1 MEPPRGFF
9 SWLWNFICFIPF
21 FVGLLLLGT
30 IKGIILCPLIC
41 LLMVVGISGIVLG
54 LWPMHWFWTYY
65 SILSAKQLGPVLKFV
80 LCFGA
85 LPIPLILWPVV
96 SIVASIIGGAAYG
109 FFSPILATFDAVG
122 ESKDNQLFHCIY
134 DGTWDTIKGCC
145 TVIRDFG
152 DFCYHSYKSFMQDL
166 RQRTPPH
173 GEHYEI
179 RLLYLP
185 GALIAGVLGIVVDV
199 FMISFI
205 AIFKSPIMLFKGWN
219 RLFHD
224 LIGREGPFLETIC
237 VPFAGLIILLWP
249 LAVVGSVLGSIASS
263 LFLGAYA
270 GIVAYQE
277 SSFLLGLRYI
287 VASLSIYDEYSNDVL
302 DMQEGSCFPRL
313 IYRRADGQSLTAGL
327 HTSSSSSRPSSFRDP
342 PSRMNSLKEP
352 MIDLK
357 PLELLDSLFKECQ
370 RHGETMVCEGIITPT
385 DIEDAKSSKG
395 SQVISIGL
403 PAFCILEALLRS
415 AKANSAGLLL
425 SNNVEISSTNRP
437 KDTFFDW
444 FFNPLLIIK
453 DQIRAENLS
462 ESEEEY
468 LYKLVLVSGDPE
480 RLKNSTIVTPP
491 ESERRQAELEALARR
506 LRGITK
512 SISRYP
518 TFRRRFDSLVKKLSE
533 ELSKKKGSSQ
543 STNGSRSL
551 ARSRSAFGRL
561 FSQKSSNG
569 KTSYRGS
576 ERESQPDE
584 REIDIA

>member
-1 MEPPRGFF
+1 
-9 SWLWNFICFIPF
+9 
-21 FVGLLLLGT
+21 
-30 IKGIILCPLIC
+30 
-41 LLMVVGISGIVLG
+41 MVVGISGIVLG
-54 LWPMHWFWTYY
+54 LWPMHCFWTYY

-80 LCFGA
+80 LCFGV

-122 ESKDNQLFHCIY
+122 ESKDNQLVHCIY
-134 DGTWDTIKGCC
+134 DGTWDTIKGCF

-166 RQRTPPH
+166 RERPPTN

-287 VASLSIYDEYSNDVL
+287 VASLSIYDEYSNDIL

-313 IYRRADGQSLTAGL
+313 NYRRADGQSSTPGL
-327 HTSSSSSRPSSFRDP
+327 RTSSSSSRPSSFRDP

-370 RHGETMVCEGIITPT
+370 RHGETMVCEGIIAST

-395 SQVISIGL
+395 SKVISIGL

-425 SNNVEISSTNRP
+425 SDNVEISSTNRP

-468 LYKLVLVSGDPE
+468 LYRLVLLSGDPE
-480 RLKNSTIVTPP
+480 RLKNSTTVKPP
-491 ESERRQAELEALARR
+491 ESERRHAELEALARR

-533 ELSKKKGSSQ
+533 ELSRKKGSCH
-543 STNGSRSL
+543 STNGSRLS
-551 ARSRSAFGRL
+551 RSRSAFGRL

-576 ERESQPDE
+576 ERDSQPDE
-584 REIDIA
+584 RDIDIA

>member
-1 MEPPRGFF
+1 MEPPRGFL

-30 IKGIILCPLIC
+30 FKGIILCPLIC
-41 LLMVVGISGIVLG
+41 LLMVVGISGIVLS

-65 SILSAKQLGPVLKFV
+65 SILSAKHLGPVLKFV

-109 FFSPILATFDAVG
+109 FFSPVLATFDAVG

-134 DGTWDTIKGCC
+134 DGTWDTIKGCF

-152 DFCYHSYKSFMQDL
+152 DFCYHSYRSFMQDL
-166 RQRTPPH
+166 RQRTPPN

-185 GALIAGVLGIVVDV
+185 GALIAGILGIVVDV

-205 AIFKSPIMLFKGWN
+205 AIFKSPIMLFKGWH
-219 RLFHD
+219 RLFND

-277 SSFLLGLRYI
+277 SSILLGLRYI
-287 VASLSIYDEYSNDVL
+287 VASLSIYDEYSNDIL
-302 DMQEGSCFPRL
+302 DMPEGSCFPRL
-313 IYRRADGQSLTAGL
+313 TYRRVDGQSLSAGL
-327 HTSSSSSRPSSFRDP
+327 RTSSSSSRPSSFHDP

-357 PLELLDSLFKECQ
+357 PLELLDSLFKACQ
-370 RHGETMVCEGIITPT
+370 HHGETMVCEGIITST

-425 SNNVEISSTNRP
+425 SDNVEISSTNRP
-437 KDTFFDW
+437 KETFFDW
-444 FFNPLLIIK
+444 FLNPLLIIK

-468 LYKLVLVSGDPE
+468 LYRLVLLSGDPE
-480 RLKNSTIVTPP
+480 RLKNSTTVMPP

-512 SISRYP
+512 SISRYL

-533 ELSKKKGSSQ
+533 ELSKKKGSCQ

-551 ARSRSAFGRL
+551 SRSKSAFGRL

-584 REIDIA
+584 RDVDIV